1 MAFSPLGFSLPDLT
15 ITGSVG
21 TRAAWGGPLGFVATV
36 VNSGTSTITNPIA
49 QAPGAASTADA
60 PQSLVTVLI
69 SPNRSLR
76 HAVPI
81 GSFEA
86 PPLTQNSLEQMAD
99 SFNLPPTPPRGFH
112 GGKFF
117 VHLIVNGNG
126 AVLESNTS
134 NDISRPLLVKVA
146 HQALPELRATELS
159 IAPNLQPG
167 DTIAPTITLT
177 NYGTAYSGSPIQV
190 ALVASTTPNFT
201 VGSSI
206 VALYSVQVNLPP
218 ASAVPPG
225 GVIATF
231 SQTANPLDN
240 SFTFTGPAVTLPTSP
255 TKYYLGVV
263 IDPYGKIPQLNP
275 PKNAL
280 QQIRQVG
287 PGTGDLPPAG
297 VVSTGNIYPFPF
309 PASGQPIGVI
319 APSFSISSSGTGTT
333 KSTIQ

>member
-21 TRAAWGGPLGFVATV
+21 TRAAWGGPLGVIATV
-36 VNSGTSTITNPIA
+36 VNSGSSTITNPLA
-49 QAPGAASTADA
+49 QAPGSVSTADA
-60 PQSLVTVLI
+60 PHSLVSVLI
-69 SPNRSLR
+69 TPRKSLR
-76 HAVPI
+76 NAVSI

-86 PPLTQNSLEQMAD
+86 PPISQNSFEQIAE
-99 SFNLPPTPPRGFH
+99 SFTLPSTAPRGFRN
-112 GGKFF
+112 GKFF
-117 VHLIVNGNG
+117 VHLVVNGNG

-134 NDISRPLLVKVA
+134 NDISRPLPVTVA

-218 ASAVPPG
+218 ASAVPPDG
-225 GVIATF
+225 IITTF

-275 PKNAL
+275 PANAL

-287 PGTGDLPPAG
+287 PGTGGLPPAG

-309 PASGQPIGVI
+309 PASGVAIGVVP
-319 APSFSISSSGTGTT
+319 PSTSSSGTGTT
-333 KSTIQ
+333 NSTIQ